1 MKIINVAN
9 PFTDLVE
16 FNNSV
21 PKHKATVLVYTM
33 KGCPHCDMLSPKWE
47 VVKKIL
53 NKEPAFKNVMSAD
66 IDSGVS
72 NMLPLPPVMG
82 FPMIKVLKDKK
93 LHRFDGVRE
102 VDPILK
108 FLREKVI
115 DDEIKVEPLL
125 KTITTPR
132 PTPNIELDIIDVA
145 GNKRATKKRHTK
157 KRHTKKRNTKKRN
170 TKKRHTKKGRN
181 KTRHI
186 KKH

>member
-21 PKHKATVLVYTM
+21 PKHKAIVLVYTM

-93 LHRFDGVRE
+93 LHEFNGARE

-115 DDEIKVEPLL
+115 DDERKSKPIFKSVV
-125 KTITTPR
+125 TPR
-132 PTPNIELDIIDVA
+132 PTPNIELDILEVA

-157 KRHTKKRNTKKRN
+157 KRHTKKRR
-170 TKKRHTKKGRN
+170 TKKRHTKKRRN
-181 KTRHI
+181 KKRHT